1 MSAKNQAATTRTAP
15 AALDDLIGAQRKSLD
30 TVHDAV
36 REMLEGAHAAASRHW
51 DLVASTQR
59 RFAGLLRESGS
70 PIGLEGMPDMGLD
83 ALKVAAD
90 AGLAQAEVMA
100 KAQLDALILY
110 SRCLSQSLA
119 DLRRLTAGAEAAAA
133 DD

>member
-1 MSAKNQAATTRTAP
+1 VTAKNPGSTGKTAS
-15 AALDDLIGAQRKSLD
+15 AALDELISAQRKSLD

-59 RFAGLLRESGS
+59 RFAGLLRENGS
-70 PIGLEGMPDMGLD
+70 PVALDNVPDMGFD

-110 SRCLSQSLA
+110 GRCLSQSLA
-119 DLRRLTAGAEAAAA
+119 DLRRLTAGESAAAA